1 MKKTLLAVA
10 AIAMLLVF
18 SSAYNAK
25 VIDSRVGYQAPNFTV
40 SNADTTV
47 SLQDLKGDYVLLTF
61 WSSADAQS
69 RISNMHYDRIAG
81 ASSNLQHIA
90 VNYDRSAL
98 VFGEVSKIDN
108 LQNGS
113 QFFDAEGHES
123 QLHKTYRISSMGY
136 RTLLIDPNGEI
147 ISENPSDSELA
158 QLI

>member
-1 MKKTLLAVA
+1 
-10 AIAMLLVF
+10 
-18 SSAYNAK
+18 
-25 VIDSRVGYQAPNFTV
+25 
-40 SNADTTV
+40 
-47 SLQDLKGDYVLLTF
+47 
-61 WSSADAQS
+61 
-69 RISNMHYDRIAG
+69 MHYDRIAG

-123 QLHKTYRISSMGY
+123 QLHETYRISSMGY